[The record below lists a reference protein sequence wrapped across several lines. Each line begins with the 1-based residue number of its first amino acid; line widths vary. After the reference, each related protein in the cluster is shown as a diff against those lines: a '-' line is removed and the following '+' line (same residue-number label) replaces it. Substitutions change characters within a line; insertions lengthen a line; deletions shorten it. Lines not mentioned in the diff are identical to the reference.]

1 MYGYLYGPCA
11 RRKFVRKLRGKRL
24 SQTQRRPKE
33 VSAAK
38 SNVNLQRAERCPSL
52 NMTIIGFSIYLK
64 KQNNVVVKQRSCILL
79 NMVSEEIHYWI
90 KWKKGT
96 LNYIS

>member
-1 MYGYLYGPCA
+1 MYGCLYGPCA
-11 RRKFVRKLRGKRL
+11 RRKFIRKLRGKRL
-24 SQTQRRPKE
+24 RQTQRRPKE

-38 SNVNLQRAERCPSL
+38 SNVNLQCVERCPSL
-52 NMTIIGFSIYLK
+52 NMTIIDFSIYLK

-90 KWKKGT
+90 KRKKGT

>member
-1 MYGYLYGPCA
+1 M
-11 RRKFVRKLRGKRL
+11 R
-24 SQTQRRPKE
+24 QTQRRPKE

-38 SNVNLQRAERCPSL
+38 SNVNLQCAERCPSL